1 MVQSHIN
8 LEICRAFITTEEQP
22 ERLRRRTINTLK
34 ASVAAQ

>member
-8 LEICRAFITTEEQP
+8 LESRCAFITTEEQP
-22 ERLRRRTINTLK
+22 ERLHRRTINTLK